1 MLKCWQGKSVWK
13 REEKDKMRI
22 ELKPVLIRQNHSLA
36 LFWKDLEKQTGQN
49 ASCGKDRLSCFEM
62 EANKIHYLDW
72 QVCQKAFSECS
83 LFLRFKRS
91 IQNPGPFVYF
101 SALWLF
107 YVFLF
112 RQRLRKNCLNCCFRL
127 EYLYSIALW
136 VRTKGKS
143 QVVILVKSSLSFW
156 DSIEN
161 VFCGQA
167 IGQLWVQ
174 ADIYSEYIRL
184 YMLCSEKLL
193 EHAESLSTA

>member
-1 MLKCWQGKSVWK
+1 MYVGPLLIVLSIGNKKSSPAMLKCWQGKSVWK

-22 ELKPVLIRQNHSLA
+22 ELKPVLVRQNHSLA
-36 LFWKDLEKQTGQN
+36 LFWKDLGKQTGQN

-112 RQRLRKNCLNCCFRL
+112 RQRLRKNW
-127 EYLYSIALW
+127 IAASDW
-136 VRTKGKS
+136 NTY
-143 QVVILVKSSLSFW
+143 IL
-156 DSIEN
+156 
-161 VFCGQA
+161 
-167 IGQLWVQ
+167 
-174 ADIYSEYIRL
+174 
-184 YMLCSEKLL
+184 
-193 EHAESLSTA
+193 